1 MHEVVEGHEQPG
13 GDLESPSPLEPGQ
26 LDTFNMA
33 RRSKKHEKSQKKV
46 LCKDYAVEQ
55 SLSEKGRLVIL
66 CFLILPER
74 SIVVVVIAVDAGQ
87 GIEEKAKQVFF
98 VKRWLQGVEDQVEE
112 THDDCVAVVDGYSQS
127 WIDLVG
133 GAVKK
138 KADKEDPCHRG
149 EEGGYKKNNSILQAE
164 GSLLCEAFYSE
175 VGADDHQKGG

>member
-33 RRSKKHEKSQKKV
+33 GRSKKHEKSQKKV

-55 SLSEKGRLVIL
+55 SLSKKGRLVTL
-66 CFLILPER
+66 CLLVLPQR
-74 SIVVVVIAVDAGQ
+74 SIVVVIVTVDAGK
-87 GIEEKAKQVFF
+87 GVEEKAEQVFF
-98 VKRWLQGVEDQVEE
+98 VKRWLRSVEDQVKE
-112 THDDCVAVVDGYSQS
+112 THDCCVAVVDFYSQG

-133 GAVKK
+133 GAVEK
-138 KADKEDPCHRG
+138 KADEEDPCHRG
-149 EEGGYKKNNSILQAE
+149 EEGGYQKNDSILQAE

-175 VGADDHQKGG
+175 VGADDHQ